1 MASFGKKKSIT
12 DHLYTKQTI
21 FVLLL
26 VCAFLSVSVYNRYT
40 VEREMSLRSSEA
52 QLHKQELLDRKKT
65 LEQRVDYL
73 SGDRGIE
80 EEIRTH
86 FDVAKEGEKVF
97 IITGEE
103 KKEPEAITPKAD
115 IQAWYKFW

>member
-12 DHLYTKQTI
+12 EYLYTKPVI

-26 VCAFLSVSVYNRYT
+26 VCIFLSVSVYNRYT
-40 VEREMSLRSSEA
+40 VEREMSQRRTETQLR
-52 QLHKQELLDRKKT
+52 KQELIERKKT
-65 LEQRVDYL
+65 LEGRVDYL

-103 KKEPEAITPKAD
+103 KKEPVVPVPVVDTRP
-115 IQAWYKFW
+115 WYKFW